1 MLVPAAVMPKSS
13 EPPGKFYELTYDRD
27 CNISVPEGAAQAGR
41 GDHYSLGFWAGT
53 VVVVV
58 VVVVVILPVAE
69 AVVVVV
75 VVVV

>member
-1 MLVPAAVMPKSS
+1 MPKSS

-58 VVVVVILPVAE
+58 VVLPVAE

-75 VVVV
+75 VV

>member
-1 MLVPAAVMPKSS
+1 MPKSS

-41 GDHYSLGFWAGT
+41 GEDCSLGLWAGT

-58 VVVVVILPVAE
+58 VASGGSGGGV
-69 AVVVVV
+69 AVVVG
-75 VVVV
+75 